1 MFSDNK
7 KNRPVAEVSTN
18 QNIVAKGT
26 KIVGDLISEGDFRI
40 DGDIEGSIKTSGKV
54 VVGRSG
60 SIKGTLNGT
69 DAYFEGFFSGKLTL
83 SGTLTLKS
91 TAKIEGEVEVGK
103 LAVEPGAAFNV
114 SCSMKG
120 YKKEVNHGAE
130 GESRSKKTA

>member
-7 KNRPVAEVSTN
+7 KSRQVAEVSSN
-18 QNIVAKGT
+18 QNIIAKGT
-26 KIVGDLISEGDFRI
+26 KIVGDLISEGDFRV
-40 DGDIEGSIKTSGKV
+40 DGAIEGSIKTTGKI

-60 SIKGTLNGT
+60 SIIGALYGG
-69 DAYFEGFFSGKLTL
+69 DAYFEGVFSGKLIL

-114 SCSMKG
+114 SCIMQG
-120 YKKEVNHGAE
+120 HKKQLKDAGQQKAIE
-130 GESRSKKTA
+130 KTA